1 MPGSARRAAAA
12 GAVAGLGAARV
23 ARGRGWQPRRHA
35 RAAGVL
41 GALLLRYRWR
51 LSALRRQHG
60 TADLRLVPSVAGI
73 EGRGSRLTP
82 RAVLRQWTE
91 PGRHGAALAALHAAG
106 AAELAE
112 LCKRQGGAYVK
123 AGQLLSVRRD
133 LPAAYRTHLAE
144 LQDRAPARPWRGEIE
159 RRVEREL
166 GGRWFRY
173 LRAVRADPVA
183 TASLAQVHAAETHSG
198 RRVALKVK
206 LPGVDRQIAGDL
218 GLLKAMAS
226 MAEALF
232 PALQVRWLVE
242 EVQRG
247 LERELNF
254 SEEALNMVKCAEMF
268 REDNAGVRVPQ
279 VLGELCTDHLIAM
292 EFVDGVKP
300 TDASGLEAL
309 NVDRCDVADRLAEA
323 HATMLF
329 THGLVHAD
337 AHPGNFLVQAGSRKF
352 SWIPERV
359 HERLGKRLRPASRRA
374 PRLVLLDHGLYLRLS
389 DARRRALCKLW
400 VSLAKRDPD
409 GLREACRR
417 LGAPEGL
424 AGFHPLL
431 FEGDAYAQARAWQA
445 IPSRERAKLEEHI
458 AACKERG
465 EVAAEALAFAR
476 SLGPDMVLLQRA
488 ATLLACTS
496 ELICGGDGAQPAK
509 RRLAIF
515 ARLAAEGANR

>member
-1 MPGSARRAAAA
+1 M
-12 GAVAGLGAARV
+12 
-23 ARGRGWQPRRHA
+23 
-35 RAAGVL
+35 
-41 GALLLRYRWR
+41 
-51 LSALRRQHG
+51 
-60 TADLRLVPSVAGI
+60 
-73 EGRGSRLTP
+73 
-82 RAVLRQWTE
+82 
-91 PGRHGAALAALHAAG
+91 
-106 AAELAE
+106 
-112 LCKRQGGAYVK
+112 
-123 AGQLLSVRRD
+123 
-133 LPAAYRTHLAE
+133 
-144 LQDRAPARPWRGEIE
+144 
-159 RRVEREL
+159 EREL
-166 GGRWFRY
+166 GGRWVRWF
-173 LRAVRADPVA
+173 RAVRAEPVA
-183 TASLAQVHAAETHSG
+183 TASLAQVHAAETRSG

-206 LPGVDRQIAGDL
+206 LPGVDRQIAGDM

-226 MAEALF
+226 AAEALF

-254 SEEALNMVKCAEMF
+254 GEEALNMVKCAEMF
-268 REDNAGVRVPQ
+268 RDHAGVRVPQ
-279 VLGELCTDHLIAM
+279 VFGELCTDHLLAM

-309 NVDRCDVADRLAEA
+309 NVDRYDVADRLAEA

-329 THGLVHAD
+329 THGYLHAD
-337 AHPGNFLVQAGSRKF
+337 AHPGNFLVQGGPRKYG
-352 SWIPERV
+352 WLPERV
-359 HERLGKRLRPASRRA
+359 HERLAKGLRPATRRA

-400 VSLAKRDPD
+400 VALSRSDA
-409 GLREACRR
+409 GAMREACRR

-445 IPSRERAKLEEHI
+445 IPSRERAKLEDHI

-465 EVAAEALAFAR
+465 DVATEALAFAR

-496 ELICGGDGAQPAK
+496 ELICGGDGARPAK